1 MLVNDIWLNVQ
12 HHLPS
17 VGVNVKS
24 KYEIMKKKKRLEHQ
38 MFDRWVV
45 RPIDPV
51 SQRIILKIVRFYD
64 SAMHNNHISLASMLT
79 NTLFLDLKKII
90 TSLFLKYKINAH
102 FSLSNEQNKYSLPFF

>member
-1 MLVNDIWLNVQ
+1 MLVNDNWLNVQ
-12 HHLPS
+12 RHLPS

-24 KYEIMKKKKRLEHQ
+24 KYEIMKKKRLEHQ

-64 SAMHNNHISLASMLT
+64 SAMHNNHISPASMLT
-79 NTLFLDLKKII
+79 SLFLDKEKQI
-90 TSLFLKYKINAH
+90 SNAH
-102 FSLSNEQNKYSLPFF
+102 FSLSNE